1 MNKADEFF
9 AQWLRMRDEVINSD
23 AYKEEQEARK
33 AFEDDLQLDIDEQ
46 YPGKKLDRWRRAED
60 ENGNPVI
67 MVTFKK

>member
-9 AQWLRMRDEVINSD
+9 EQWLRMRSEFFNSA
-23 AYKEEQEARK
+23 AYKKEQKARK
-33 AFEDDLQLDIDEQ
+33 AFEDALQGDIDEQ

-60 ENGNPVI
+60 KNGNPVI